1 MRKFLTFSK
10 TSSQMIVNTTPLSYL
25 PHLARQSAMHYKFGC
40 ETGVLNLK
48 KIILHTD
55 PLD

>member
-1 MRKFLTFSK
+1 
-10 TSSQMIVNTTPLSYL
+10 MIVNTTPLSYP
-25 PHLARQSAMHYKFGC
+25 PHLAKQSGMHYKFGC
-40 ETGVLNLK
+40 ETGVLNIK